1 MKQLVLVCS
10 ILAMTSTAIADKK
23 PYTLADLK
31 TLVTQKSY
39 KEATEHLT
47 DIAPSERNAEW
58 LAIAADAAAG
68 YIAALN
74 NDDLVKKILEIERI
88 DSEFPLLLKSPK
100 YSKARMDIGLKGFD
114 ACFNHPYLHKECFEH
129 GIKFVDAD
137 APNGELALRMA
148 KLVRRNTTP
157 AAGAAGF
164 FKRALDSAG
173 KNLDSVCRDEDLKK
187 VVTTGFNV
195 PDHYEDAKI
204 VRQIAGGACWNQL
217 RKTVLAEFTAASET
231 SYERRNTCEILKSQK
246 ALSTTQARQCE
257 RAKQAD

>member
-1 MKQLVLVCS
+1 MKQLLLVCS
-10 ILAMTSTAIADKK
+10 VLAMTSSALADKK

-31 TLVTQKSY
+31 TLVSQKSY

-47 DIAPSERNAEW
+47 DVAPSERNAEW

-68 YIAALN
+68 YIAGLN
-74 NDDLVKKILEIERI
+74 NDDLVKKILEIERV
-88 DSEFPLLLKSPK
+88 DSEFPMLLKSPK
-100 YSKARMDIGLKGFD
+100 YSKARMEIGLKGFD

-157 AAGAAGF
+157 AAGAASY
-164 FKRALDSAG
+164 FKRAIDAAG
-173 KNLDSVCRDEDLKK
+173 KGLDSVCRDEDLKL
-187 VVTTGFNV
+187 VVKSGFNM
-195 PDHYEDAKI
+195 PDHYENAKT
-204 VRQIAGGACWNQL
+204 VRSIAGGPCWNQL
-217 RKTVLAEFTAASET
+217 RKTVLDEYTAAGET

-246 ALSTTQARQCE
+246 ALSATQARACE
-257 RAKQAD
+257 RAKQED